1 MPATA
6 LSAAGAAAALVVAWL
21 RLAAAPVPTAPG
33 CTHGRPAMVRPER
46 EREKRREKG
55 EERKRRG
62 NLREMDLGFDI
73 RDDEDE
79 KRDGKIFIS

>member
-1 MPATA
+1 
-6 LSAAGAAAALVVAWL
+6 LSAAGAAAALAAAWP
-21 RLAAAPVPTAPG
+21 RLAAVPAAR
-33 CTHGRPAMVRPER
+33 GRAQAARPWSALRER
-46 EREKRREKG
+46 EREERREKR